1 MPKEPKAGGFTIISA
16 PSSATSNSPFLEL
29 AVQEAPHNPAAA
41 WLWRPA
47 TDILGQTL
55 QIRVGGSFTCPPAEG
70 LKGVKKI
77 VLVAGG
83 VGVNPLMSMLGYLAT
98 EGVDVE
104 VTVLYGSK
112 IEDGTK
118 VVLLDRMLD
127 LFRRKLVRGS
137 MRLFLTGKKDIKAGV
152 QIMDG
157 VSVDLHPGR
166 MTINTVLDEIRHL
179 GDAKAG
185 LVYICG
191 PSAMTDEFVECLT
204 KEDLKDVIHP
214 NNVKLEKWW

>member
-1 MPKEPKAGGFTIISA
+1 M
-16 PSSATSNSPFLEL
+16 
-29 AVQEAPHNPAAA
+29 QDAPHNPAAA
-41 WLWRPA
+41 WLWRPQEE
-47 TDILGQTL
+47 ILGQTL

-83 VGVNPLMSMLGYLAT
+83 VGVNPLMSMLGYIAA
-98 EGVDVE
+98 ERVDVE

-112 IEDGTK
+112 IEEGGK
-118 VVLLDRMLD
+118 VVLLDRMLN
-127 LFRRKLVRGS
+127 LFVKKLVKGS
-137 MRLFLTGKKDIKAGV
+137 VKLFLTGKKDVEAGV
-152 QIMDG
+152 QAIDG
-157 VSVDLHPGR
+157 VSVGVHSGR
-166 MTINTVLDEIRHL
+166 MTINTVLDEIRGL

-191 PSAMTDEFVECLT
+191 PPAMTDEFVEALT
-204 KEDLKDVIHP
+204 REDMKDVIHP

>member
-1 MPKEPKAGGFTIISA
+1 M
-16 PSSATSNSPFLEL
+16 
-29 AVQEAPHNPAAA
+29 QDAPHNPAAA
-41 WLWRPA
+41 WLWRPQA
-47 TDILGQTL
+47 DILGQRL

-83 VGVNPLMSMLGYLAT
+83 VGVNPLMSMLGYIAA

-112 IEDGTK
+112 IEDGGK
-118 VVLLDRMLD
+118 VVLLDRMLY
-127 LFRRKLVRGS
+127 LFGKKLVNGS
-137 MRLFLTGKKDIKAGV
+137 VTLFLTGKKDVEAGV
-152 QIMDG
+152 QVMDG
-157 VSVDLHPGR
+157 VSVGVHSGR
-166 MTINTVLDEIRHL
+166 MTINTVLDEIRDL
-179 GDAKAG
+179 GDAGAG

-191 PSAMTDEFVECLT
+191 PPAMTDEFVEALT
-204 KEDLKDVIHP
+204 GKDMNEVIHP